1 MRALANRLGVIEAR
15 GLVLGYR
22 ERVVLCGVDLALRA
36 GELVAIVG
44 PNGSGKSTLL
54 RALAGALA
62 PQAGTV
68 TIDGLAARDLTADAR
83 ARRVALVAAEDVADD
98 GMLVREAV
106 ALGRLPHRPWWR
118 WSADP
123 QDEEIVENALARVE
137 LLAFAER
144 PIATLSSGERQR
156 VWIATALAQRAP
168 TLLLDEP
175 TSHLDLGGAYATL
188 DTLRGLADEGAA
200 VAVVLHDLNLA
211 VASADR
217 VVLVGDG
224 RLLAD
229 GAADEVFRGDLLSRA
244 YGAEIAVVRTTDGG
258 TVAVPRR
265 RGRAGVSPS
274 R

>member
-1 MRALANRLGVIEAR
+1 VGSTAANRLGVIEAR

-54 RALAGALA
+54 RALAGALV

-68 TIDGLAARDLTADAR
+68 TIDGLPARELAADAR

-98 GMLVREAV
+98 DTLVREAV

-118 WSADP
+118 WTADP
-123 QDEEIVENALARVE
+123 RDEAIVENALARVE
-137 LLAFAER
+137 LSAFAER

-200 VAVVLHDLNLA
+200 IAVVLHDLNLA

-229 GAADEVFRGDLLSRA
+229 GAVDDVFRGDLLSRA

-265 RGRAGVSPS
+265 RAR
-274 R
+274 